1 MNNEIPPGTPGFR
14 HEDKSNLEPAEN
26 DYSLDDFFND
36 GLVEWAKSI
45 SSNVANNGIGGAAPS
60 PPVTPQT
67 VPLSHQHVAEN
78 FPQLRDTDRETIT
91 AAKNGNAAAQEEES
105 NQGQKEKVHPSYV
118 VQDVEN
124 AELIEPHQDEL
135 GKTRPRLDLSEE
147 QTDNEQ
153 QPDHPQ
159 VMIEFLKPSAVKAYE
174 PPQGIVLVGDHHIVR
189 DAVFVLAGTPGVG
202 KSRIGVGLG
211 CSGAMGAPWMG
222 YAVHT
227 CFKTMIIQNENGRY
241 RLKLEF
247 SAIDCPPLEDSLL
260 ITPPPPFGLCF
271 DRKPFRQQLQVQVET
286 FKPDLVLIDPWNA
299 AARDDRQR
307 DYLETFNDIRIV
319 LPPGTDGPAI
329 GIIAHTRKPQP
340 KERTSGR
347 ALLNLL
353 AGSYVLGSIPRC
365 VWVLQS
371 ASDDVNEE
379 RVVLTCCK
387 NNDGKLGERSVWLRK
402 SGLFVPVSNFDW
414 EAFDHPQDKGK
425 QEPPLDETALAEV
438 FENGNRPLARSEAV
452 ETLMS
457 LTGRKRSVCYD
468 ALSPKGKFKKCLK
481 TQNGKLV
488 YQP

>member
-1 MNNEIPPGTPGFR
+1 VNEENTPGVQELPYEELAR
-14 HEDKSNLEPAEN
+14 LLQNED
-26 DYSLDDFFND
+26 
-36 GLVEWAKSI
+36 
-45 SSNVANNGIGGAAPS
+45 IG
-60 PPVTPQT
+60 PVTVDSSPIAPNARTKQPSGPEMGART
-67 VPLSHQHVAEN
+67 GFSSESELSRE
-78 FPQLRDTDRETIT
+78 PPEDETSRPILRLPSSTSSRGAGPEAKREMR
-91 AAKNGNAAAQEEES
+91 ES
-105 NQGQKEKVHPSYV
+105 QANSREQNPSYV
-118 VQDVEN
+118 LVP
-124 AELIEPHQDEL
+124 EPEVSEPRRDEFDK
-135 GKTRPRLDLSEE
+135 GQETDRPR
-147 QTDNEQ
+147 
-153 QPDHPQ
+153 
-159 VMIEFLKPSAVKAYE
+159 VMIEFLKPSEVRAYE
-174 PPQGIVLVGDHHIVR
+174 PPAGIMLVGDNHIVR
-189 DAVFVLAGTPGVG
+189 DAVFVIAGAPGVG
-202 KSRIGVGLG
+202 KSRTGVGLG
-211 CSGAMGAPWMG
+211 CSGAIGSPWMG
-222 YAVHT
+222 YTVHAP
-227 CFKTMIIQNENGRY
+227 FKTMIVQNENGRY

-247 SAIDCPPLEDSLL
+247 SVIDCAQLEDSLL

-271 DRKPFRQQLQVQVET
+271 DRKLFRQQLQAQVET
-286 FKPDLVLIDPWNA
+286 FRPDLVIIDPWNA
-299 AARDDRQR
+299 AARDDRQK
-307 DYLETFNDIRIV
+307 DYLEAFNDIRTV
-319 LPPGTDGPAI
+319 FPPGTDGPAI

-340 KERTSGR
+340 NERTSGR

-402 SGLFVPVSNFDW
+402 SGLFVPVPNFDW

-452 ETLMS
+452 EALMG

-481 TQNGKLV
+481 TQSGKLV